1 MTERVFQLLHTSIG
15 LRTNC
20 ERVDRRFGDLVIG
33 AAQSARIRDRWVFE
47 VLREGGRLT
56 CREDGLPRFCSRDE
70 DWLVYAVHR
79 RINLRTLHCFAGHLL
94 LHAGYASWRGR
105 SFLVAGD
112 MGNGKT
118 TLLCKLLLAGASV
131 HCDDRVALE
140 GSLVR
145 PIPRKFH
152 LKLTS
157 LDQLPEL
164 RPVAADCG
172 RYEGPRGTIIPIDP
186 TVLGREWV
194 ADPGGVDAVFLL
206 ERNFAGNTHLSAL
219 PGSSVATALTHHITN
234 YHSGNRKEMR
244 ALLKLAAS
252 VSGYRVR
259 VGDLGQA
266 VEQIRGVLDERVPAR
281 VIRPSATPD
290 AVSVDRD
297 RHLG

>member
-1 MTERVFQLLHTSIG
+1 MPFTAGSTSGLFTVLQGVCCSTPGMLPGGAAGSWWQETWGTARQRCCASCFWRGRRFIAMIG
-15 LRTNC
+15 LRF
-20 ERVDRRFGDLVIG
+20 EG
-33 AAQSARIRDRWVFE
+33 AR
-47 VLREGGRLT
+47 
-56 CREDGLPRFCSRDE
+56 
-70 DWLVYAVHR
+70 
-79 RINLRTLHCFAGHLL
+79 
-94 LHAGYASWRGR
+94 
-105 SFLVAGD
+105 
-112 MGNGKT
+112 
-118 TLLCKLLLAGASV
+118 
-131 HCDDRVALE
+131 
-140 GSLVR
+140 VR

-152 LKLTS
+152 LKVTS

-266 VEQIRGVLDERVPAR
+266 VEQIREVLDERIPAR
-281 VIRPSATPD
+281 AIRPSATPD

>member
-1 MTERVFQLLHTSIG
+1 
-15 LRTNC
+15 
-20 ERVDRRFGDLVIG
+20 
-33 AAQSARIRDRWVFE
+33 
-47 VLREGGRLT
+47 
-56 CREDGLPRFCSRDE
+56 
-70 DWLVYAVHR
+70 
-79 RINLRTLHCFAGHLL
+79 
-94 LHAGYASWRGR
+94 
-105 SFLVAGD
+105 

-140 GSLVR
+140 GARVR

-152 LKLTS
+152 LKVTS

-266 VEQIRGVLDERVPAR
+266 VEQIREVLDERIPAR
-281 VIRPSATPD
+281 AIRPSATPD